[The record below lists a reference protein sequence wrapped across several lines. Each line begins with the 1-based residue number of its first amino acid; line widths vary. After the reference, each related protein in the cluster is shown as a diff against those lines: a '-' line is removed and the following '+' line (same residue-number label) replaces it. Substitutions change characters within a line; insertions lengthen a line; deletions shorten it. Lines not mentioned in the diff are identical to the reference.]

1 MSVCPLGASAQK
13 LNIIAYFYFLFL
25 FLAKCG
31 RISIDRNDLLK
42 ITGYRDPALTGTNVS
57 FSCLPGS
64 IFTGPN
70 SSTCTKEGLWDP
82 DPTQVVCKG
91 ENTTIP

>member
-1 MSVCPLGASAQK
+1 MASAQK
-13 LNIIAYFYFLFL
+13 VLLHISI

-31 RISIDRNDLLK
+31 SIDRSNLLT

-70 SSTCTKEGLWDP
+70 STTCTQEGLWDP
-82 DPTQVVCKG
+82 DPNQVVCKG
-91 ENTTIP
+91 ELKILP